1 MGLSDGLPSFRPRF
15 PWFGPDL
22 QTLRNILQPPQPVLP
37 GPAETLHLPTSDGSG
52 DVLTA
57 LYHRQPD
64 GAARP
69 GVLLIHGLTGC
80 ADSPYMK
87 VTAAH
92 LLRLGYPVVRLNLRG
107 AGSPRQTCRLHYHG
121 GRTEDIAA
129 ALAGLPTALT
139 QAGLLA
145 VGYSLGGNLLL
156 KYLGEHRGDAAIRAG
171 VAVSAPIDLGAA
183 SRRLRAPRN
192 RLYETYL
199 IGRMQA
205 EDTAPNAAI
214 TPVERATILASR
226 TIVDYDDGFVGPKN
240 GFAGADDYYRSCS
253 SNRFMP
259 AITVPTLV
267 LHAINDPWI
276 PREVYAG
283 FDWKKAPAL
292 TPVLSKGGGHLG
304 FHSGGHAVPWH
315 DRCIETFFARH

>member
-1 MGLSDGLPSFRPRF
+1 M
-15 PWFGPDL
+15 
-22 QTLRNILQPPQPVLP
+22 
-37 GPAETLHLPTSDGSG
+37 PTNDGSG

-57 LYHRQPD
+57 LYHGPPD

-69 GVLLIHGLTGC
+69 AVLLIHGLTGC

-87 VTAAH
+87 VTAAY
-92 LLRLGYPVVRLNLRG
+92 LLWLGYSVVRLNLRG
-107 AGSPRQTCRLHYHG
+107 AGDSPQTCRFHYHG

-129 ALAGLPTALT
+129 AVNGLPRALT
-139 QAGLLA
+139 QAGLFA
-145 VGYSLGGNLLL
+145 VGYSLGANLLL
-156 KYLGEHRGDAAIRAG
+156 KYLGEQGGDAAIGAA
-171 VAVSAPIDLGAA
+171 VVVSAPIDLGAA

-214 TPVERATILASR
+214 TPAERATILASR

-240 GFAGADDYYRSCS
+240 GFAGADDYYRRCS

-259 AITVPTLV
+259 ATVPTLV
-267 LHAINDPWI
+267 LHALNDPWI

-292 TPVLSKGGGHLG
+292 TPGSEQGRRASRFPRRRAHGALARPLYR
-304 FHSGGHAVPWH
+304 
-315 DRCIETFFARH
+315 DFFRAASPAA